1 MNWDRKKILAVTVF
15 TWMISFDPCQVI
27 PTYASPVVVAGQG
40 ESQQASVGPGVVS
53 SSEISTPENEQIS
66 SQIEDV
72 VLQPVEL
79 ELNEVQEEI
88 GRQIDPT
95 KPMVALTIDDG
106 PYALVGN
113 QMMDCFA
120 QYDAKATFFMVGNRI
135 ATYKTEV
142 QRMVAEGHE
151 VANHSMD
158 HSYFHKLTTAQIQ
171 AQVNQ
176 CNDAIESA
184 CGVRPTLIR
193 LPGGINSATISATV
207 GMPIIQWNIDT
218 QDWKTRNADAIVA
231 EVLNHVTDG
240 DIILLHE
247 IYQASGDAI
256 LRIVPELY
264 NRGFQMVTVSEMAA
278 AKGYTLEAG
287 KEYYSLK

>member
-1 MNWDRKKILAVTVF
+1 MKWNYKVMLGVVGLIWSTMFA
-15 TWMISFDPCQVI
+15 PCHVI
-27 PTYASPVVVAGQG
+27 ETYASPVITAGQG
-40 ESQQASVGPGVVS
+40 VEEQTPTGPGEVD
-53 SSEISTPENEQIS
+53 SEEVPIFVPNEEMMLMPVLEEVEEVEQVEQEST
-66 SQIEDV
+66 
-72 VLQPVEL
+72 
-79 ELNEVQEEI
+79 

-193 LPGGINSATISATV
+193 LPGGINSSTISATV